1 LPVDLNTVQDV
12 VPIAD
17 DAGLRAWQAGRR
29 IGDLVIGGG
38 TWVFSEPQPRARRLV
53 DLSTAGWPA
62 LTERADGLEVAATS
76 TIAELAGYRPTALAV
91 STSVRRL
98 VRQCCEALVGSFKVW
113 NVATVG
119 GNLCL
124 SLPAG
129 PMTSLAAALD
139 GSCTILTPD
148 GGVRRV
154 PALHLVT
161 GDGTNVLAPGDV
173 LRAVTLPAGPLSS
186 RVAFRRASLSTL
198 GRSAALVV
206 GRRMPDGGTA
216 VTVTA
221 ATRKPVRVVVAA
233 DASASAL
240 HVGVDA
246 AIPEGLWHDDVHGLP
261 AWRRHLTHLFV
272 EQVHAELAE
281 VAG

>member
-1 LPVDLNTVQDV
+1 MDLNTVQDV

-29 IGDLVIGGG
+29 IGDLVVGGG

-53 DLSTAGWPA
+53 DLTSAGWPA
-62 LTERADGLEVAATS
+62 LSERADGLEVAATA
-76 TIAELAGYRPTALAV
+76 TIAELAGYRPSGLAV
-91 STSVRRL
+91 SRSVRRL
-98 VRQCCEALVGSFKVW
+98 VQQCCEALVGSFKVW

-129 PMTSLAAALD
+129 PMTSLAAAMD
-139 GSCTILTPD
+139 GSCTIWTPD

-154 PALHLVT
+154 PALDLVT

-173 LRAVTLPAGPLSS
+173 LRAVTLPAGPLAS

-206 GRRMPDGGTA
+206 GRRTTDGGTA

-221 ATRKPVRVVVAA
+221 ATRRPVRVVVAA
-233 DASASAL
+233 DASAAAV
-240 HVGVDA
+240 HAVVDA
-246 AIPEGLWHDDVHGLP
+246 AIPMGLWHDDLHGLP

-272 EQVHAELAE
+272 EQVHAELAA
-281 VAG
+281 VAE